1 MNNFWFM
8 LLSGLFSWVATISGV
23 LLGGFLVYRTKRDP
37 YDQLFSRDSKGSS
50 FNIDDDF
57 EQIKPENQELPK
69 ATAAANSNFINQ
81 FAEKLA
87 K

>member
-1 MNNFWFM
+1 METILIFLAGW
-8 LLSGLFSWVATISGV
+8 LSTLSGVA
-23 LLGGFLVYRTKRDP
+23 LGGFLVYRTKRDP

>member
-1 MNNFWFM
+1 METILTFIAGW
-8 LLSGLFSWVATISGV
+8 LSTLSGVA
-23 LLGGFLVYRTKRDP
+23 LGGFLVYRTKRDP

-57 EQIKPENQELPK
+57 EQVEPQNPDLPK